1 MGRQP
6 FRGARRP
13 LPLAWGG
20 PLGVPPAGGTCLHGA
35 NLEGADLRACNLR
48 ACNLHDCRPN
58 GASLASAQLEGSLLG
73 ENQLAAGLPDPPSAR
88 QQDLAANAGHQA
100 GWAIS

>member
-1 MGRQP
+1 M
-6 FRGARRP
+6 
-13 LPLAWGG
+13 AWGG
-20 PLGVPPAGGTCLHGA
+20 PLGVPPAGGTCLYGANLAAANLEGA
-35 NLEGADLRACNLR
+35 NLEGAVLRGCNLR
-48 ACNLHDCRPN
+48 ACNLHGCRPN